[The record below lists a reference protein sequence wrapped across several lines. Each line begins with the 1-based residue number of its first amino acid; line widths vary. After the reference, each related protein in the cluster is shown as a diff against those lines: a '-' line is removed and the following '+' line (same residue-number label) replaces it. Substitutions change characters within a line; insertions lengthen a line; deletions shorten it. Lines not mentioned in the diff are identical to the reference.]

1 MANDNKELVS
11 SMLRK
16 MTKLNYIKPGDVPGI
31 NLYMDQVT
39 TFMDEHLSDSKRHE
53 DDKILTKTMIN
64 NYTKTIFFRLPSK
77 KYSRDHL
84 YILAFIYY
92 LKNLLSISD
101 IQKLINPLTENCFD
115 TDKTPDMEDIY
126 REVFNLCKSQ
136 AAALSRDT
144 LEKARIAGKSFEY
157 VEDEEQRDFLELFSL
172 ISLLS
177 FDVYMKKNMIETLI
191 DDYSSKHIKD
201 NKSNEKDNKK

>member
-1 MANDNKELVS
+1 MNSETFNEILK
-11 SMLRK
+11 
-16 MTKLNYIKPGDVPGI
+16 DVEQMSDLKSEDIPALD
-31 NLYMDQVT
+31 LYMDQIMT
-39 TFMDEHLSDSKRHE
+39 LFDIHLADNKRYD
-53 DDKILTKTMIN
+53 DDKLLTKTMIN
-64 NYTKTIFFRLPSK
+64 NYTKNNLLPPPFKK

>member
-1 MANDNKELVS
+1 MDIIEILNSLPLESNI
-11 SMLRK
+11 
-16 MTKLNYIKPGDVPGI
+16 KLDEVPEI
-31 NLYMDQVT
+31 DLYMDQVIQL
-39 TFMDEHLSDSKRHE
+39 FESKLSNQKRNDDE
-53 DDKILTKTMIN
+53 KILTKTMIN
-64 NYTKTIFFRLPSK
+64 NYTKNNLLPPPVKK

>member
-1 MANDNKELVS
+1 MTVNA
-11 SMLRK
+11 MK
-16 MTKLNYIKPGDVPGI
+16 M
-31 NLYMDQVT
+31 
-39 TFMDEHLSDSKRHE
+39 
-53 DDKILTKTMIN
+53 TMIN
-64 NYTKTIFFRLPSK
+64 NYTKNNLLPPPVKK

>member
-1 MANDNKELVS
+1 
-11 SMLRK
+11 
-16 MTKLNYIKPGDVPGI
+16 
-31 NLYMDQVT
+31 
-39 TFMDEHLSDSKRHE
+39 
-53 DDKILTKTMIN
+53 
-64 NYTKTIFFRLPSK
+64 
-77 KYSRDHL
+77 
-84 YILAFIYY
+84 
-92 LKNLLSISD
+92 
-101 IQKLINPLTENCFD
+101 
-115 TDKTPDMEDIY
+115 MEDIY

>member
-1 MANDNKELVS
+1 
-11 SMLRK
+11 
-16 MTKLNYIKPGDVPGI
+16 
-31 NLYMDQVT
+31 
-39 TFMDEHLSDSKRHE
+39 
-53 DDKILTKTMIN
+53 
-64 NYTKTIFFRLPSK
+64 
-77 KYSRDHL
+77 
-84 YILAFIYY
+84 
-92 LKNLLSISD
+92 
-101 IQKLINPLTENCFD
+101 
-115 TDKTPDMEDIY
+115 MEDIY

-144 LEKARIAGKSFEY
+144 FEY